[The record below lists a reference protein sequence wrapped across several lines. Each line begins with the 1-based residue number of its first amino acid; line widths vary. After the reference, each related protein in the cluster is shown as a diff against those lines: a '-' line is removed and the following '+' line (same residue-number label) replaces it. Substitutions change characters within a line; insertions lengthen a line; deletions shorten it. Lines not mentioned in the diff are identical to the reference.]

1 MQRVLVVDDEEMVRE
16 VLSDMVKTAGEFHAD
31 TAVDGADGLEKV
43 RSGGYDIIFTDLKMP
58 RMNGLEF
65 MEHLR
70 EIDPTIP
77 VVVVT
82 AHSHLDTALSA
93 MREGASD
100 FITKPFNF
108 KDIRYVLDRVS
119 REREIL
125 KTIPENGD
133 KSRVVKTLNSA
144 LFKKLNEIN
153 SLLSLNME
161 LDELTETEAVLE
173 NLPGMIER
181 LLRARRVLV
190 LMIREDR
197 YLVADGERKD
207 NKVVLPLEGSV
218 FIDIDEKQGHLL
230 LDVGDPDPITGST
243 LKTQMLIVPIMVG
256 DVERLGYLVVAD
268 RVESYHFGEDEIRL
282 LKMLLKKV
290 SMRLENNALYE
301 VTYNH
306 LINTLKS
313 LVLTIE
319 ARDEY
324 TKNHSERVTNIALE
338 IAKEMNC
345 RQEEIDAIRFGG
357 YLHDIGKI
365 GVKDM
370 ILLKPARLTDSEFEE
385 IKKHPVIGYNII
397 SPLGFFPLE
406 QQLIRHHHER
416 FDGRGYPDGLSGEDI
431 PLIARILA
439 VADTYD
445 SMTSTRPY
453 RRGLGHDVAVEE
465 IKRCAGSQFDPQVAD
480 AFFRTPT
487 GKGVKRDAA

>member
-1 MQRVLVVDDEEMVRE
+1 MQRVLVVDDEEVVRD
-16 VLSDMVKTAGEFHAD
+16 VLTEMVKTAGDFEAAS
-31 TAVDGADGLEKV
+31 AVDGDDGLRKV
-43 RSGGYDIIFTDLKMP
+43 REEGYDIIFTDLKMP
-58 RMNGLEF
+58 GLNGLQL
-65 MEHLR
+65 MEQIH

-82 AHSHLDTALSA
+82 AHSHIDTALSA

-100 FITKPFNF
+100 FITKPFNL

-144 LFKKLNEIN
+144 LFRKLDEIN
-153 SLLSLNME
+153 SLLTLNLE
-161 LDELTETEAVLE
+161 IDEIPDTETL
-173 NLPGMIER
+173 MER
-181 LLRARRVLV
+181 LPAMMERLMRARSVMV
-190 LMIREDR
+190 LMIRENG
-197 YLVADGERKD
+197 YLVSRSNGASARM
-207 NKVVLPLEGSV
+207 VLLFSGSV
-218 FIDIDEKQGHLL
+218 FESLRSDKDYLI
-230 LDVGDPDPITGST
+230 LDVDEPSPLDGSP
-243 LKTQMLIVPIMVG
+243 LKSQMLILPVMVG
-256 DVERLGYLVVAD
+256 GTEVLGYLVITDKVD
-268 RVESYHFGEDEIRL
+268 SYHFSDEEVKLARTL
-282 LKMLLKKV
+282 LRKV

-301 VTYNH
+301 VTYNN

-319 ARDEY
+319 ARDAY
-324 TKNHSERVTNIALE
+324 TKKHSERVTRIALQ
-338 IAKEMNC
+338 IADRMNC
-345 RQEEIDAIRFGG
+345 TQEEKDAIRFGG

-385 IKKHPVIGYNII
+385 IKKHPVIGYNIV
-397 SPLGFFPLE
+397 SPLGSFPLE
-406 QQLIRHHHER
+406 KLLIRHHHER
-416 FDGRGYPDGLSGEDI
+416 FDGSGYPDGIAGEEI

-453 RRGLGHDVAVEE
+453 RKGLGHDVAIEE
-465 IKRCAGSQFDPQVAD
+465 IKRCAGSQFDPEVAG
-480 AFFRTPT
+480 AFLQTPV
-487 GKGVKRDAA
+487 GKGEKEDEY